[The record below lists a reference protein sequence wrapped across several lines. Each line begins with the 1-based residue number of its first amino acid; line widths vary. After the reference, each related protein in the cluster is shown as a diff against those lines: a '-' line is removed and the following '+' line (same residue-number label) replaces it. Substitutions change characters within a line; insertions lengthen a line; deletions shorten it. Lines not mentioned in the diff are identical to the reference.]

1 MIRLRTGT
9 DDRHVDDGGN
19 ASCHDAIAQPWGA
32 LATRVRIDSIDG
44 SD

>member
-9 DDRHVDDGGN
+9 DDRHVGDGGHV
-19 ASCHDAIAQPWGA
+19 SRHDAIAQPWGA
-32 LATRVRIDSIDG
+32 LATCVRIDSIDG